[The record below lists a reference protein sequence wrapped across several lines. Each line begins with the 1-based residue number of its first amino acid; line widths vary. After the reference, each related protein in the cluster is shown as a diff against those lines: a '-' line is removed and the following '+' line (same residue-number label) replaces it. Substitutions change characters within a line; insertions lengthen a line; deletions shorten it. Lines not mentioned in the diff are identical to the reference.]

1 MGRQLFHTYP
11 VFRQSILELDVC
23 YKRRTGTSL
32 IHDVGLFGDYTND
45 KLPAVWPISLIL
57 PTITA
62 VQLALFDL
70 LVSFGLTPDILIGHS
85 AGETSL
91 LYASGAGSKEM
102 ALEISIARGIA
113 MTIVEEHSEGTMAAV
128 ACSADDANRILQSV
142 CSKRTDKTVE
152 IACYNSPDAVA
163 LAGHTVLVDEAIAL
177 ATKGGFMGRK
187 IMTRVPV
194 HCSLMELCEAEFK
207 ELVGD
212 VFARYPGEHRTKVK
226 TYSTCTGDVLDAF
239 TAEYFWQNSRNA
251 VQFTKGMDNLLAAH
265 SNPVVVEMSPHP
277 VLASYVTEI
286 GIPSASI
293 VGPMRRSKVVT
304 EHMEQTTLL
313 TALGQLIVAGC
324 NKVDFNL
331 LNGRPK
337 AAAAPRATLP
347 AYPFAKK
354 HVDYFPELSRV
365 MYRQMS
371 AKNGP
376 LNFPEL
382 RINVATHPELA
393 DHLINSEPIMPA
405 AGFIEMV
412 RASGAAIFACSS

>member
-1 MGRQLFHTYP
+1 MYP
-11 VFRQSILELDVC
+11 IFRQSILELDAC
-23 YKRRTGTSL
+23 YKSRTGTSL
-32 IHDVGLFGDYTND
+32 VDDIGLFGNYTNNN
-45 KLPAVWPISLIL
+45 LPAVWPISLIL
-57 PTITA
+57 PTITV

-70 LVSFGLTPDILIGHS
+70 LISFGLTPDILIGHS

-102 ALEISIARGIA
+102 ALEISIARGEA

-128 ACSADDANRILQSV
+128 ACSADDANYILRSV
-142 CSKRTDKTVE
+142 CSKGTDKTVE
-152 IACYNSPDAVA
+152 IACYNSPEAVA
-163 LAGHTVLVDEAIAL
+163 LAGHTILIDEAIAL

-194 HCSLMELCEAEFK
+194 HCSLMELCESKFK

-212 VFARYPGEHRTKVK
+212 VFARYPGEHRPKIK
-226 TYSTCTGDVLDAF
+226 TYSTCTGDVLNAF
-239 TAEYFWQNSRNA
+239 TADYFWQNSRNA
-251 VQFTKGMDNLLAAH
+251 VQFTKGMSNLLAAH

-277 VLASYVTEI
+277 VLASYVTEL
-286 GIPSASI
+286 GIPSSAT
-293 VGPMRRSKVVT
+293 VGPMRRSKVLT
-304 EHMEQTTLL
+304 AHQEQTTLL
-313 TALGQLIVAGC
+313 AAMGQFVVAGC
-324 NKVDFNL
+324 HKLNFNL
-331 LNGRPK
+331 LNGRLKDAP
-337 AAAAPRATLP
+337 APRATLP

-365 MYRQMS
+365 IYRQLS

-376 LNFPEL
+376 LNFPDL

-412 RASGAAIFACSS
+412 RRVM